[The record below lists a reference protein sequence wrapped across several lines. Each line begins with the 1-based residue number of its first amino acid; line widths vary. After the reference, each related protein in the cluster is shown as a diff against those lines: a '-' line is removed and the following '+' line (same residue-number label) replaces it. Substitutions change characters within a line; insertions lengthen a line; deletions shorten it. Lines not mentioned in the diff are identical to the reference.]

1 MGIKFGNKKEIQKYI
16 NGYAK
21 RIESVLIRE
30 MEIVVAK
37 LENHAKDNAGYN
49 DITGNLKN
57 SIGGIVLKD
66 GIPIQYSGFGG
77 GEGGSTGES
86 FINSLISSYGSGFV
100 IIIVAGMD
108 YATYVENVHQL
119 NVLKKSELL
128 LPSEMEKMFN
138 RVEKA
143 LNKAV

>member
-1 MGIKFGNKKEIQKYI
+1 MGIKFENKKEIQKYI
-16 NGYAK
+16 RDYSK

-57 SIGGIVLKD
+57 SIGGVVLKD
-66 GIPIQYSGFGG
+66 GIPVQYSGFGG

-86 FINSLISSYGSGFV
+86 FINSLISNYGSGFV

-128 LPSEMEKMFN
+128 LPIEMEKMFN

-143 LNKAV
+143 LDKAV